1 MPFAVRAVINTG
13 PVLIYKRLMG
23 TFIMRAVVL
32 GGGVSRKLHSMLRGG
47 DMTGRRKLIVL
58 CNTQFW
64 GGSRG
69 RPVGVTGTGL
79 THMFAG
85 RITGLLREKASFVT
99 QKCESHF
106 VLCLSALVSL
116 SVFSGRVQFGKKV
129 DGDYLS

>member
-1 MPFAVRAVINTG
+1 
-13 PVLIYKRLMG
+13 MG